1 MKFLMGIQFDLTCE
15 NENEVALS
23 NSAYMVGM
31 LIGSCVLGTLADMYE
46 SDFITAR
53 RINLM

>member
-1 MKFLMGIQFDLTCE
+1 MGVQFDLTCE